1 MGKKLIMALLL
12 LLTTACA
19 PWVKTDAPFTS
30 AAKDYSVE
38 PPHGWNR
45 RNTDEFLLVTRDGL
59 QLQNMYITRKNI
71 TEEKQF
77 PHTRKRI
84 TSGML
89 PHELAEVVI
98 DNYQSDTDNPVEAI
112 EENVPETISGKP
124 AFRVRLVYGTKSG
137 LRYRSEIYGLLN
149 DNWFYEIVYIAPAR
163 HYFDR
168 NLAEFQNMVK
178 TFRLA
183 GQ

>member
-1 MGKKLIMALLL
+1 MRKLLIMGLL

-19 PWVKTDAPFTS
+19 PWVKTDAPFIP
-30 AAKDYSVE
+30 AAKDYTVE

-59 QLQNMYITRKNI
+59 LLQKIHISRKNI
-71 TEEKQF
+71 GENEQF

-89 PHELAEVVI
+89 PHELAEVAI

-168 NLAEFQNMVK
+168 NHADFQSMVK
-178 TFRLA
+178 SFRLT
-183 GQ
+183 Q